1 MIEPVPFAQTKF
13 LAMGIPDAKI
23 SLKPNFV
30 DPDPGLGAGQGGY
43 ALFAGRL
50 SPEKGIKTL
59 LAAWKLLKTNV
70 PLKIVGE
77 GPLREEIKSSAEEN
91 PNIQWLGQKQRGEVL
106 ELMGEAA
113 FLVFPSAWYETF
125 GLSIIEAFSKGT
137 PIIASRLGATENLVD
152 LNRTGLFF
160 KTDDAED
167 LAAKAAWLYSHPNM
181 RAQMR
186 RAARA
191 EYEAK
196 YTAER
201 NYELLMDIY
210 TEVLSQ

>member
-77 GPLREEIKSSAEEN
+77 GPLREEIKFSAEEN

-113 FLVFPSAWYETF
+113 FLVFPSALYETF

-137 PIIASRLGATENLVD
+137 PVIASRLGAAENLVD

-160 KTDDAED
+160 KTDDND
-167 LAAKAAWLYSHPNM
+167 VYNL
-181 RAQMR
+181 
-186 RAARA
+186 
-191 EYEAK
+191 
-196 YTAER
+196 
-201 NYELLMDIY
+201 
-210 TEVLSQ
+210 